1 MAEATATA
9 GFINLRLVPAFW
21 QRTLAKILREREAY
35 GRGAATGVRVS
46 LEFGSANP
54 TGPLVVVQGRS
65 ISVGDT
71 LAKTLRFAG
80 YDVFTEWLIND
91 AGSQLDMLSR
101 SLYARYR
108 QFWDPGWPFP
118 EDGYPGDYLVSIAEK
133 VRALDGDRWRHA
145 HEDEWFPYF
154 GRFGRDE
161 IVLEQQIVAQRF
173 GASFELWQSEKAL
186 HDSGAIE
193 AGIERLRQ
201 GGLTYEK
208 DGALWVRTTSSG
220 DDEDRVVVRS
230 DGRPAYFAN
239 DVAYHYEKLQRA
251 DRAIDIL
258 GPDHHGYIARL
269 RALADAYGRS
279 GAIEVLIAQQITL
292 KRGDEIV
299 SMSKRA
305 GNIVTLEE
313 IIDEV
318 GVDAAR
324 FFFVM
329 LSVEQPL
336 TFDLEL
342 AKTQSNDNPVY
353 YVQYGHARIAS
364 VVRRA
369 LERDAALVEAA
380 RRGEHLERLAEPAEL
395 TLLRRLADFPSVVA
409 GVARSLA
416 PHRLPKYARD
426 VAADFHQFYA
436 DCTILS
442 DERELTVARLAL
454 ALATQTVLARA
465 LELCGVSA
473 PEIDVMGRYFE
484 DFGVGDEIV
493 SLGRTLTEE
502 AIIAFAELYDPQ
514 YFHVDVPAATAS
526 PYGGLIASG
535 FQTLVV
541 GFRQFI
547 DTGALTGTS
556 LGSPGFDELRWLQ
569 PVRPGDTLRTIV
581 RVLEARPSSS
591 KPERGTLI
599 VSFRTVNQRD
609 EDVLTLKSV
618 ILVKRRPTTGD

>member
-1 MAEATATA
+1 MAT
-9 GFINLRLVPAFW
+9 
-21 QRTLAKILREREAY
+21 ILREGEAY
-35 GRGAATGVRVS
+35 GHGAATGERIS

-65 ISVGDT
+65 ISIGDT

-80 YDVFTEWLIND
+80 YDVFTEWMIND
-91 AGSQLDMLSR
+91 AGSQLDTLSR

-108 QFWDPGWPFP
+108 QLWDPGWPFP
-118 EDGYPGDYLVSIAEK
+118 EDGYPGDYLVPIAEK
-133 VRALDGDRWRHA
+133 LRALDGERWRHA
-145 HEDEWFPYF
+145 HEREWLPYF

-173 GASFELWQSEKAL
+173 GASFDLWQSEKAL
-186 HDSGAIE
+186 HDAGAIE
-193 AGIERLRQ
+193 AGIERLRH

-208 DGALWVRTTSSG
+208 DGALWVRTTASG

-230 DGRPAYFAN
+230 DGRPTYFAN

-279 GAIEVLIAQQITL
+279 GRDRGAHRAADHAQARRRDRLDVQARRQHRDARRDHR
-292 KRGDEIV
+292 RG
-299 SMSKRA
+299 RGRCGA
-305 GNIVTLEE
+305 FLLRHALGRP
-313 IIDEV
+313 
-318 GVDAAR
+318 AADVR
-324 FFFVM
+324 
-329 LSVEQPL
+329 SRSWPR
-336 TFDLEL
+336 
-342 AKTQSNDNPVY
+342 TQSNDNPVY

-364 VVRRA
+364 VLRRA
-369 LERDAALVEAA
+369 AERDPRLVEAA
-380 RRGEHLERLAEPAEL
+380 RRGEHLDRLAEPAEIAL
-395 TLLRRLADFPSVVA
+395 ARRLAEFRVGRRRRGA
-409 GVARSLA
+409 
-416 PHRLPKYARD
+416 
-426 VAADFHQFYA
+426 
-436 DCTILS
+436 
-442 DERELTVARLAL
+442 
-454 ALATQTVLARA
+454 LARA
-465 LELCGVSA
+465 ASPAQVRARRRGRLPPVLYRVHDPGRRPRADRRALGARARDPNRAGPGARAVRCRRAGV
-473 PEIDVMGRYFE
+473 DVMGRYLE
-484 DFGVGDEIV
+484 DFQVGDEIV

-541 GFRQFI
+541 GFRQFL

-581 RVLEARPSSS
+581 RILEIRPSSS

-599 VSFRTVNQRD
+599 VGFRTINQRD

-618 ILVKRRPTTGD
+618 ILVKRRPVTIV